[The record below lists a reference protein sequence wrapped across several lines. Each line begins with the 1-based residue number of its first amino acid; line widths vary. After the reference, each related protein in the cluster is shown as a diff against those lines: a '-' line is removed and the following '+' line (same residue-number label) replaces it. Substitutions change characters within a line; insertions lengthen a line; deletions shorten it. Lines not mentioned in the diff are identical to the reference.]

1 MPGFVRR
8 KKNDL
13 SAIERL
19 GRELKL
25 FGEHCG
31 LSEKT
36 LLELNLVLE
45 EIIANVISCAY
56 DDNRLTWIASTAAYR
71 QGEVRWKLKRRKEAR
86 LKSSACAAG

>member
-19 GRELKL
+19 GRELRL

-31 LSEKT
+31 LSMKA
-36 LLELNLVLE
+36 LFELNLAFE
-45 EIIANVISCAY
+45 EIIAKVISCAY
-56 DDNRLTWIASTAAYR
+56 DGDR
-71 QGEVRWKLKRRKEAR
+71 
-86 LKSSACAAG
+86 

>member
-1 MPGFVRR
+1 MLGLVHR

-13 SAIERL
+13 SEIEGL

-36 LLELNLVLE
+36 LFELNLAFE
-45 EIIANVISCAY
+45 EIIANVISRAY
-56 DDNRLTWIASTAAYR
+56 DGNR
-71 QGEVRWKLKRRKEAR
+71 
-86 LKSSACAAG
+86 